1 MASLSNL
8 LFGCFSGSSRVTCD
22 EGDVSGHGSS
32 GKTDN
37 TWEEGDVSEHGSSG
51 KTDKLNQTSKSK
63 SESSAPV
70 VTPYFAAGPRIS
82 VL

>member
-1 MASLSNL
+1 MASLANL

-22 EGDVSGHGSS
+22 EGDVSEHGSS
-32 GKTDN
+32 WKTGN
-37 TWEEGDVSEHGSSG
+37 TFEEGDVSEHGSSG
-51 KTDKLNQTSKSK
+51 ETDNNKSSKSK